1 MVKKT
6 CHCSEVSY
14 IHGEVNDGGFGSR
27 LGAAWMK
34 FFKTGEFDSADI
46 KSWQEMN
53 YNKFNQVSSSSW
65 TQDAVKQWKECDVL
79 DKLQAENNHYSFGKV
94 LNTD

>member
-1 MVKKT
+1 MEVDLEPHGLNFSKLVSSIQDRFINLSETIRVK
-6 CHCSEVSY
+6 ESY
-14 IHGEVNDGGFGSR
+14 FIGHVIKRN
-27 LGAAWMK
+27 K
-34 FFKTGEFDSADI
+34 ADI

-79 DKLQAENNHYSFGKV
+79 DKLQGAFSN
-94 LNTD
+94 

>member
-1 MVKKT
+1 MDEFSNKT
-6 CHCSEVSY
+6 VS
-14 IHGEVNDGGFGSR
+14 IR
-27 LGAAWMK
+27 LKESYSIGHVIK
-34 FFKTGEFDSADI
+34 RNKADI

-79 DKLQAENNHYSFGKV
+79 DKLQGAFSN
-94 LNTD
+94 